1 MDGVLFLT
9 LWSIYPDRYYT
20 VFSINTSSWQN
31 CDADGSDAI
40 VQMRRLAPLLVSSP
54 QFKNFDQNN
63 WASASKNVS
72 DFIVRITRKT
82 ILRCA
87 SWGVFSVGG
96 ALGNSHY
103 SMTSVGFQGQA
114 STPQAASCRPRM
126 QPSRIIW
133 NKWPKNILT
142 ATSTCFMSFIC
153 PLLPPSWWL

>member
-1 MDGVLFLT
+1 MKYLPWQILYCVFYKYLILT
-9 LWSIYPDRYYT
+9 
-20 VFSINTSSWQN
+20 QN
-31 CDADGSDAI
+31 CDAVGSDVI
-40 VQMRRLAPLLVSSP
+40 VQMRRLAPLLGSSP
-54 QFKNFDQNN
+54 KFNNFDQNY

-72 DFIVRITRKT
+72 DFIVRVTRKT
-82 ILRCA
+82 VLRCA

-103 SMTSVGFQGQA
+103 SVTSVGFQGRA

-126 QPSRIIW
+126 QPNRIIW

-153 PLLPPSWWL
+153 PLRPPSWWL